1 MKVNITQLNQ
11 ETFNRVRHQKVK
23 NYSSQI
29 TQKDIENL
37 LVEYVLELK
46 KNGIS
51 EEKILNMT
59 FTINYVNHQN
69 EK

>member
-1 MKVNITQLNQ
+1 MKTIIRQTNQ
-11 ETFNRVRHQKVK
+11 ENFNKIQHNKIK

-29 TQKDIENL
+29 TSKDIERL

-46 KNGIS
+46 KKGVS
-51 EEKILNMT
+51 EEEIMNMT

>member
-1 MKVNITQLNQ
+1 MKTIIRQTDT
-11 ETFNRVRHQKVK
+11 ETFNKIQHNKVK
-23 NYSSQI
+23 NYSNQI

-46 KNGIS
+46 KKGVS
-51 EEKILNMT
+51 EEDILNMT